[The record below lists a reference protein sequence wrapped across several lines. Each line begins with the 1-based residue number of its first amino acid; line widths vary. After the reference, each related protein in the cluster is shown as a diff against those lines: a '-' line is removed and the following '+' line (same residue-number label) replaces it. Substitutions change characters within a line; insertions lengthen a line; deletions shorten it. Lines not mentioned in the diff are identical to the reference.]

1 MPVHARLDGSW
12 SGDRN
17 GNGGRAYDN
26 EVRLWMDTPD
36 VLDRFLLEFESR
48 TLWISEMDN
57 TCLRCFEL
65 SIDFISFNLFFKLF
79 VKNNARETVSS
90 FIYSFLVEKYEIKIT
105 FLFLKF
111 QKQDS
116 FHIYIIFPVIYV
128 YSRSSI
134 NLIKCS

>member
-79 VKNNARETVSS
+79 VKNNARETVFFFFFSLLNCDNLL
-90 FIYSFLVEKYEIKIT
+90 FFGLYIFLIEKYEIKIIP
-105 FLFLKF
+105 
-111 QKQDS
+111 S
-116 FHIYIIFPVIYV
+116 F
-128 YSRSSI
+128 S
-134 NLIKCS
+134 

>member
-1 MPVHARLDGSW
+1 
-12 SGDRN
+12 
-17 GNGGRAYDN
+17 
-26 EVRLWMDTPD
+26 MDTPD

-90 FIYSFLVEKYEIKIT
+90 FIYSFLVEKYEIKII

-111 QKQDS
+111 QKWDS
-116 FHIYIIFPVIYV
+116 FHLYYISGYLRLFTIVD
-128 YSRSSI
+128 
-134 NLIKCS
+134 